1 MKNEENSFLFSK
13 IKKQGK
19 IMEDYIKY
27 IRSLVGHKKIMAVGV
42 AILIVNE
49 KGEILLETRSDNGC
63 FSFPGGALN
72 MGEKV
77 KSGAIRETY
86 EETGIKLKEEDLKLI
101 GIYSGEEGRLE
112 YPNKDI
118 TYYTDIIFFAS
129 VDSKT
134 IEIKPLDNESKEI
147 KFYPFNEIDLNRCLK
162 MDRKVLVNYSLNGI
176 KEIVID

>member
-42 AILIVNE
+42 AV
-49 KGEILLETRSDNGC
+49 
-63 FSFPGGALN
+63 LN

-101 GIYSGEEGRLE
+101 GVYSGEEGRLE

-134 IEIKPLDNESKEI
+134 SEIKPLDNESKEI

-162 MDRKVLVNYSLNGI
+162 MDRKVLVNYSLIGI